1 MKYKRGISLELK
13 GQQLITVPK
22 DEIWKV
28 QLFGGYVTLFRNDRG
43 GIKVFPTVNIT
54 NSSNGYASGEAYI
67 FPEGA
72 ALCANHTDSSNK
84 PVPVALIGI
93 AFTAD

>member
-13 GQQLITVPK
+13 SQQLITVPK
-22 DEIWKV
+22 GEIWKV
-28 QLFGGYVTLFRNDRG
+28 QLFGGYVTLFRNDRD
-43 GIKVFPTVNIT
+43 GIRVYPTVHIT
-54 NSSNGYASGEAYI
+54 NSSSGYASGGAYI

-72 ALCANHTDSSNK
+72 TVCANHTDTSNK
-84 PVPVALIGI
+84 PVPIALIGI